1 MREEEDAARDAEPD
15 DGAAVL
21 TLTLLHAPQDA
32 DRDGNGSAA
41 AE

>member
-1 MREEEDAARDAEPD
+1 MREEEDAAHNADPD

-32 DRDGNGSAA
+32 GRGGNGSAA